1 MCNTT
6 EKAKE
11 FFMFSYF
18 RILPEAIFNTKEKLM
33 KEYNENYYLYVTSKC
48 AYRAYLDL
56 NRTLTVNKGI
66 TDKARKELVYGICGK
81 IINYI
86 KNLFNKPN
94 STDFDTTHD
103 EICTALKNYIN
114 NENKCSL
121 LSSDSLKF
129 TYGQSQKWLNMT
141 LKYMW
146 LLGLLEGK
154 IKTEFLH
161 VPVDSY
167 IIQAVWK
174 DSSIELPMK
183 EKWKN
188 RQRGA
193 YSSEKVDSWSKWDDE
208 NVYKNFQ
215 KTLKESLANN
225 TSRIEWEHS
234 AWMEY
239 AE

>member
-1 MCNTT
+1 MFNTT
-6 EKAKE
+6 DKKAKE
-11 FFMFSYF
+11 FLLYSYF
-18 RILPEAIFNTKEKLM
+18 KILPINSYKPEKH
-33 KEYNENYYLYVTSKC
+33 NYLKYDQYLTRQC

-56 NRTLTVNKGI
+56 NRTLTVNKEVSDEG
-66 TDKARKELVYGICGK
+66 RKELVYGICSK
-81 IINYI
+81 LIDYI
-86 KNLFNKPN
+86 EALFYKT
-94 STDFDTTHD
+94 SDKDFDTTHD
-103 EICTALKNYIN
+103 KICTALKNYIN
-114 NENKCSL
+114 DENKCSL

-146 LLGLLEGK
+146 LLGLLDGK

-167 IIQAVWK
+167 IIKAVWQFDDIKLPLIEGKLLK
-174 DSSIELPMK
+174 DKS
-183 EKWKN
+183 
-188 RQRGA
+188 RGK
-193 YSSEKVDSWSKWDDE
+193 YSAEKVDSWSKWDDE

-215 KTLKESLANN
+215 KTLQDSLPNN

-234 AWMEY
+234 AWMEN